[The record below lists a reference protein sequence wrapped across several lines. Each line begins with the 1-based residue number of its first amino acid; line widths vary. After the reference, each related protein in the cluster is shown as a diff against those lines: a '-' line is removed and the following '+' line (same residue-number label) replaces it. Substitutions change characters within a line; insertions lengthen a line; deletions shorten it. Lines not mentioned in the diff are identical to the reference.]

1 MQDLPIFYINLDH
14 RRDRRDFI
22 EAGLERLGLS
32 AQRFPAVKP
41 SDLDPAIVARSS
53 LVLVHRACTESHLT
67 IWRHMIAHNIQAAVI
82 LEDDVQLSAS
92 LPEFL
97 RWPALRE
104 PWYDVIKLE
113 TRLSTVWLASRQAR
127 QAPSGVAVRR
137 LMSQHLGTAGYII
150 TLPTVKALLDSPIL
164 DAVAIDRVLFSHND
178 SFLYSYRVFQTQPGL
193 CVPEEFCKAP
203 DPGLSRSDIGTQ
215 PKRRRRGLR
224 NPFREFYRKARLFG
238 LFYGK
243 FGTQGLLVDAQH
255 EWIGATPDL
264 PVAAPAYSPLAR

>member
-82 LEDDVQLSAS
+82 LEDDVQLSAA

-113 TRLSTVWLASRQAR
+113 TQLDTVWLASRQAR

-137 LMSQHLGTAGYII
+137 LMSQHIGTAAYII
-150 TLPTVKALLDSPIL
+150 TLPTVKALIDSPEL
-164 DAVAIDRVLFSHND
+164 DAVAIDRVLFGRHASV
-178 SFLYSYRVFQTQPGL
+178 LYAHRVFQTQPGL
-193 CVPEEFCKAP
+193 CVTEQFSKIP
-203 DPGLSRSDIGTQ
+203 DTGLIRSDIGTRA
-215 PKRRRRGLR
+215 KRRGLR
-224 NPFREFYRKARLFG
+224 NPFRELYRKARVFG
-238 LFYGK
+238 LFYGT
-243 FGTQGLLVDAQH
+243 FGTQGLLVDAQR

-264 PVAAPAYSPLAR
+264 PVAPAYSPLAR